1 MTRFTEKEM
10 AALSEAQGPAAAVRT
25 DNSVPAARQG
35 SVLQRWLR
43 RTAVVRELSQLDD
56 RMLEDIGVARW
67 QIDEIADAAV
77 GGERPSLWR
86 GLAEAIVAPL
96 VRWYRRSQALQ
107 ELSRLDDRML
117 ADIGINRGDIPALVM
132 SWDGETPEDGDT
144 RTGLFSGLRRWSR
157 SRATAKA
164 LGALD
169 NHMLDDIGLVRGD
182 IDWLAEELAAKSVW
196 TPANRNHQSRAA

>member
-10 AALSEAQGPAAAVRT
+10 AALSEAQGPVAAVRT
-25 DNSVPAARQG
+25 DNSIPATRQG
-35 SVLQRWLR
+35 SALQRWLR

-56 RMLEDIGVARW
+56 RMLEDIGIARW
-67 QIDEIADAAV
+67 QIEEIADAAV
-77 GGERPSLWR
+77 GGKRPSLLR
-86 GLAEAIVAPL
+86 GLVEAVFAPL
-96 VRWYRRSQALQ
+96 VRWYRRSQAMQ
-107 ELSRLDDRML
+107 ELYRLDDRML
-117 ADIGINRGDIPALVM
+117 ADIGINRGDIPAVVKG
-132 SWDGETPEDGDT
+132 WDGEIPEDGES

-182 IDWLAEELAAKSVW
+182 IDWVAEELAAQSVW